1 MKRFFNWSMIILTVV
16 CMLGLISMLYPTVQV
31 AGFLWCLSCFLWI
44 LAHRGLELRLEDKQ
58 EYIEELQEK
67 YGASKAS
74 VDMRQYDVGHWKE
87 LYFNA
92 AARNQQQL
100 DEIRELKA
108 SNLNLLEENVRLHN
122 EAQEQAAEILK
133 QEKVYERLLSDINHN
148 IDTKFQEIQ
157 ETLSFQEKKKK

>member
-1 MKRFFNWSMIILTVV
+1 MKRFFNWYMIILTVV

-67 YGASKAS
+67 YGASKAI
-74 VDMRQYDVGHWKE
+74 MEQRPYDIGHWKE
-87 LYFNA
+87 LYYNA
-92 AARNQQQL
+92 GAKNQQLL

-108 SNLNLLEENVRLHN
+108 SNLNLLEENVQLHN
-122 EAQEQAAEILK
+122 KAQEQAAEILK
-133 QEKVYERLLSDINHN
+133 QENVYERLLSDISHN

-157 ETLSFQEKKKK
+157 ETLSSQGKKKK